1 MIQPRIGQRVT
12 VAAGS
17 GLESGVTGV
26 VVSRASVP
34 TDGRGVP
41 QLDLGHYRPFTR
53 SEVAIRDDSGRLFTM
68 FCNRLRLSGNSA

>member
-12 VAAGS
+12 VTAGS
-17 GLESGVTGV
+17 GLESGIIGV

-41 QLDLGHYRPFTR
+41 RLGLGHYRPLTH
-53 SEVAIRDDSGRLFTM
+53 SEVAIRDNSGRLFTM
-68 FCNRLRLSGNSA
+68 FRNRLQFSGKST